1 MCIRDRY
8 QRRVHGDYRR
18 DMAEEATQ
26 PQAEGTDQM
35 VKPTKKISIKR
46 RFVSDGVFLAELNQF
61 FSRKIDSC
69 GYTGVEVRVSTTNTE
84 IRIKATLTKELF
96 EKDKQKV
103 RELTALV
110 RERFNYNEEDNKVSV
125 NVDPYQNRSWSAAT
139 QAENIKKRLLS
150 GLPVRVVAHSTLRG
164 IMMRGPKGAEISIS
178 GKLRGQRAKT
188 QKYRAGYRVSTGQP
202 KIDFISSA
210 VRHVKLKQ
218 GIIGVQVK
226 IMLPDIR
233 DPLLESL
240 RCLPDVVVVREPKD
254 EP

>member
-1 MCIRDRY
+1 
-8 QRRVHGDYRR
+8 
-18 DMAEEATQ
+18 MAEEGTQ
-26 PQAEGTDQM
+26 PQPEGTDQM

-61 FSRKIDSC
+61 FSRKIDSH

-84 IRIKATLTKELF
+84 IRIKATQSRDVIGE
-96 EKDKQKV
+96 DRQKV

-125 NVDPYQNRSWSAAT
+125 NVDHFQNRSWSAAA
-139 QAENIKKRLLS
+139 QAENIKKKLLS
-150 GLPVRVVAHSTLRG
+150 GLPVRVVAHSTLRI
-164 IMMRGPKGAEISIS
+164 IMVRLAKGAEISIS

-226 IMLPDIR
+226 IMLPEIVDLSAGAVKR
-233 DPLLESL
+233 
-240 RCLPDVVVVREPKD
+240 LPDVVIVRQPKD